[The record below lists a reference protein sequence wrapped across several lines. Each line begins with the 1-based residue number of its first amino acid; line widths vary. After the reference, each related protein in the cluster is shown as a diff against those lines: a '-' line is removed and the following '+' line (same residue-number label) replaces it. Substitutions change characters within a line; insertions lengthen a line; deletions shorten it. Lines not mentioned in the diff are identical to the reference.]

1 MVSGDITYS
10 LEATFRPPR
19 YSRGRSWPSLG
30 PGQGRLRTSLL
41 AMASSASLMAAHRE
55 GQTRAAGDA
64 LPDSA
69 RISAA
74 CSWECRT
81 DLASVLRLVPEG
93 ELGAWEA
100 VGPPQNGED
109 SVVLE
114 GRFNNDSIAPCLLY
128 LHCDAHGSEEIIGLG
143 VVSEARNMEVY
154 IGEEYCRTAKGE
166 KIFTTEHDR
175 SEHSPE
181 ENSVVKEEEQAKGKG
196 MGHIT
201 GQGNKQPPDFASI
214 KNNPIML
221 YKKYL
226 KLDCSTASCKIKL
239 LSIGEKQRVLIS
251 KILVQVKTVTM
262 KSVSDFAALGSGIDI
277 RKVQTIVESV
287 GSKLSPG
294 AQQLMD
300 MVRFQQKNGHAY
312 GEKLQNI
319 FGRNGYMLG
328 SNHTVD
334 GSKEV
339 TDLGGLGHL
348 HNGPSL
354 LKATLMAEKVA
365 EDMNINRNR
374 QVASTGNISECPG
387 LQAPKPSDIVSQN
400 DFRGLVSSF
409 LQEQGNENPDIPNG
423 TRLLPLLQTVCG
435 QVNRLRLDERNK
447 HCENN
452 SVSEDCIH
460 TVGLEQQPVYM
471 YLEKLISKNMEL
483 MEKRLMDYIDVRM
496 QKLQEHVDNK
506 IAAVKDLVQDCN
518 NVLPENGDLREGHL
532 TGKR

>member
-166 KIFTTEHDR
+166 KIFTTEHD
-175 SEHSPE
+175 S
-181 ENSVVKEEEQAKGKG
+181 
-196 MGHIT
+196 
-201 GQGNKQPPDFASI
+201 

>member
-19 YSRGRSWPSLG
+19 YSRGRWWPSLG

-41 AMASSASLMAAHRE
+41 AMASSARLMAAHRE

-114 GRFNNDSIAPCLLY
+114 GRLNNDSIAPCLLY

-166 KIFTTEHDR
+166 KIFTTEHD
-175 SEHSPE
+175 S
-181 ENSVVKEEEQAKGKG
+181 
-196 MGHIT
+196 
-201 GQGNKQPPDFASI
+201 

-374 QVASTGNISECPG
+374 QVPSTGNISECPG
-387 LQAPKPSDIVSQN
+387 LHAPKPSDIVSQN

>member
-19 YSRGRSWPSLG
+19 YSRGRWWPSLG

-114 GRFNNDSIAPCLLY
+114 GRLNNDSIAPCLLY

-166 KIFTTEHDR
+166 KIFSTEHD
-175 SEHSPE
+175 S
-181 ENSVVKEEEQAKGKG
+181 
-196 MGHIT
+196 
-201 GQGNKQPPDFASI
+201 

-374 QVASTGNISECPG
+374 QVPSTGNISECPG